1 MWLLGNIDI
10 LLCNS
15 IFLCKYLLNPIEM
28 FTSNMVCLCFLTNY
42 YDNEN
47 LVFKAVIPHRLAMS
61 DVHPQTSL
69 RDHGVF
75 DQCFLKKFESIF
87 SSGE

>member
-1 MWLLGNIDI
+1 M
-10 LLCNS
+10 
-15 IFLCKYLLNPIEM
+15 
-28 FTSNMVCLCFLTNY
+28 FLTNY

-75 DQCFLKKFESIF
+75 DQCF
-87 SSGE
+87 